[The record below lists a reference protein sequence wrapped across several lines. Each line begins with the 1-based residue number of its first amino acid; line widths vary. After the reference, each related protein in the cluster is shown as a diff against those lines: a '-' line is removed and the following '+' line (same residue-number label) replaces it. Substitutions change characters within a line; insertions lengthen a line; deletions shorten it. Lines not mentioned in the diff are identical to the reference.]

1 MSNAIHTPSITPT
14 GAWDGKANHHND
26 IGLANGLIMM
36 MNWMRLAWK
45 TNPQF
50 FDIGCGDGYLV
61 YQVWKAGLGAH
72 GVDGNPAYTDPKS
85 HIRRLDLTVDWPVR
99 AQANIVSL
107 IEVWEHVPKEFED
120 VMVRNVV
127 NSLDLCRSGPPAYQN
142 QIPPVLIVSAAPPGQ
157 AGHGHVNCVTKQHVI
172 GRISEATDGLLSVNH
187 WLTGILSV
195 SSTVSWTR
203 KNLIAFSV
211 K

>member
-1 MSNAIHTPSITPT
+1 MSNTIHTPSIMPT

-36 MNWMRLAWK
+36 MSWMRLAWK

-50 FDIGCGDGYLV
+50 FDIGCGDGFLV
-61 YQVWKAGLGAH
+61 NQVWKAGLGAH
-72 GVDGNPAYTDPKS
+72 GVDGNPTYADPKS
-85 HIRRLDLTVDWPVR
+85 HIRRLDLTVDWPAR

-107 IEVWEHVPKEFED
+107 IEVWEHVPKAFED
-120 VMVRNVV
+120 VMVRNIV
-127 NSLDLCRSGPPAYQN
+127 NSIGYDGL
-142 QIPPVLIVSAAPPGQ
+142 IPPVLIVSAAVPGQ
-157 AGHGHVNCVTKQHVI
+157 AGHGHINCVTKQHVI
-172 GRISEATDGLLSVNH
+172 GRISEGTGGMLSVNH
-187 WLTGILSV
+187 WLTGILSA